1 MFQEIEQML
10 WKKTRVFLICIDWWD
25 MVMHHSTTL
34 QILGGYLKPDIIRK
48 VIQIPCLSSKPS
60 KGFPYQNKILTISY
74 KDKHKLPPQFIS
86 KYTGLLYLL
95 QICSWTSSEF
105 PLQNILLENR
115 QIFPQPKAQLL
126 FVSLFK
132 FPLKKDFLSQ
142 PYVK

>member
-74 KDKHKLPPQFIS
+74 KDKHKLPPNSSPNTLASFTYF
-86 KYTGLLYLL
+86 KYVHGQAQSFLCKTFYWKIGRYSHNQKLNFFSSL
-95 QICSWTSSEF
+95 CS
-105 PLQNILLENR
+105 N
-115 QIFPQPKAQLL
+115 
-126 FVSLFK
+126 
-132 FPLKKDFLSQ
+132 FPLKKTFSAN
-142 PYVK
+142 PM